1 MSIRHLLLALSLC
14 GGLSANAQHCSGGAG
29 GGMDATGNDCNDP
42 TAVVESDAVLT
53 IRRDAMSAYRIGD
66 FKRAATLFQTA
77 AEQGDQRSAETL
89 ALMHRYGPTVFGAG
103 FVADAKMARHW
114 ATKAAEAKARTRVA
128 LIGD

>member
-42 TAVVESDAVLT
+42 TAIVESDSVRASRT
-53 IRRDAMSAYRIGD
+53 EAMSAYRIGD
-66 FKRAATLFQTA
+66 FKRAAALFQVA

-89 ALMHRYGPTVFGAG
+89 ALMHRYGPSVFGVG
-103 FVADAKMARHW
+103 FVSDAKMARYW

-128 LIGD
+128 LTN